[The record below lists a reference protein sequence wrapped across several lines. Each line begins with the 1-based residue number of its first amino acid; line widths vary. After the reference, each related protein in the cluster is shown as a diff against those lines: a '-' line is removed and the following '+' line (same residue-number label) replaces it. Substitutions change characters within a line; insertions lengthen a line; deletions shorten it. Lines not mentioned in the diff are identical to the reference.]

1 MSTIRMS
8 SLLIALAAAVTPFA
22 GQAQTTPA
30 RVAATAV
37 SEHQLQVHDAWIRAT
52 VTGQKAT
59 GAFMQLQPGEAMKLV
74 GARSPL
80 TPVVEVHEMAVIDGV
95 MKMRHLPELAL
106 PAGHTTELK
115 PGGYHIMLMDLK
127 APVQAGSVI
136 PLTLELRDAQ
146 GKAVERTLQVP
157 VHALTR
163 SAGPQQKM
171 PMMHH

>member
-1 MSTIRMS
+1 MSTIRIS

-136 PLTLELRDAQ
+136 PLTLELQDAQ
-146 GKAVERTLQVP
+146 GQKRERTLQVP
-157 VHALTR
+157 VR
-163 SAGPQQKM
+163 PVSYSAAGQPKM